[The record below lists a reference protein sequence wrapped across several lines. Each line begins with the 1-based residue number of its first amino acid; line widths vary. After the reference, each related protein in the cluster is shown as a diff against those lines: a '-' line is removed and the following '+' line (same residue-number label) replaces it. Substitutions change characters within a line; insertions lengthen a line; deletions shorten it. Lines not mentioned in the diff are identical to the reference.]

1 MWQAPRARWGVLFM
15 AMGVLGGI
23 TLLLVSALQPTTAT
37 TAPRLGEQ
45 RVRQQA
51 PNFTLPLYGGGEF
64 RLAEHQGQAVVVNFW
79 GSWCPP
85 CRAEMPTLQKV
96 WETYQSQ
103 GLVLI
108 GVNVQDTEENALAF
122 LKEVGVTFPTGP
134 DTDGAITMAY
144 RVIGFPTT
152 VFINRQ
158 GQVVRRW
165 TGAITQ
171 ERLTVL
177 VEDLL
182 R

>member
-1 MWQAPRARWGVLFM
+1 MWNTPRALLGMFFIAL
-15 AMGVLGGI
+15 GVLGGFI
-23 TLLLVSALQPTTAT
+23 LLLVAALQPTTAT
-37 TAPRLGEQ
+37 STPRLGEQ
-45 RVRQQA
+45 RVQERA
-51 PNFTLPLYGGGEF
+51 PEFTLPLYGGGEF
-64 RLAEHQGQAVVVNFW
+64 RLAQHKGQVVVVNFW

-85 CRAEMPTLQKV
+85 CRAEMPALQKI
-96 WETYQSQ
+96 WETFQNR
-103 GLVLI
+103 GLTLI
-108 GVNVQDTEENALAF
+108 GVNVQDTEADALAF

-134 DTDGAITMAY
+134 DKNGAITRTY

-152 VFINRQ
+152 VFIDRQ

>member
-1 MWQAPRARWGVLFM
+1 MREPAPD
-15 AMGVLGGI
+15 
-23 TLLLVSALQPTTAT
+23 
-37 TAPRLGEQ
+37 
-45 RVRQQA
+45 
-51 PNFTLPLYGGGEF
+51 FTLSLFGGGQF
-64 RLAEHQGQAVVVNFW
+64 RLAEKRGTAVVVNFW

-85 CRAEMPTLQKV
+85 CRAEMPALQKV
-96 WETYQSQ
+96 WEAYQGQ

-108 GVNVQDTEENALAF
+108 GVNVQDTEADALAF

-134 DTDGAITMAY
+134 DRDGSIAVAY

-152 VFINRQ
+152 IFINRE

-165 TGAITQ
+165 TGAISQ